1 MPSMAHKTHNVH
13 NEPNGHSMATCMP
26 PQLYSGTEIRLEIS
40 MAIVKMSF
48 GLLLET
54 GISATFT
61 FPRVVGPLFHRFVPN
76 GRNDAVFLTPIGDP
90 YEIRVWFERSAKL
103 VGGFLE
109 WEQNGSQFDESIM
122 RRQAKLDGGPLRGE
136 MLIDVS
142 GEEMASLL
150 CNPKALNEPFGQDAG
165 EDPAY
170 VSLGKRVINVLQP
183 RLTNFIN
190 TLRNQYGQYWLE
202 ELSAWDSKRNTL
214 GTYCSSVLHL
224 LWWDEEARDWRRFL
238 PTNSGS
244 IVTAERPPGRGYEEY
259 LTKEDWRHFQQSRCL
274 DNVSTEVQLLGN
286 ATRALDFGE
295 YRQAFLEVMS
305 ALELA
310 VARRL
315 VSSGEMTKRAI
326 QSFLN
331 SERQN
336 AQVAVVLLAT
346 GAEGSEIEDTLQA
359 LKIRNRI
366 AHEGYLPSAVEA
378 TALRNVMRTIQRLVG
393 LDEIKSPVITFSNQ
407 LSAP

>member
-1 MPSMAHKTHNVH
+1 MT
-13 NEPNGHSMATCMP
+13 
-26 PQLYSGTEIRLEIS
+26 
-40 MAIVKMSF
+40 IVKMSF
-48 GLLLET
+48 SLLLET
-54 GISATFT
+54 SISAT
-61 FPRVVGPLFHRFVPN
+61 PPGVVGPLFHRFVPN
-76 GRNDAVFLTPIGDP
+76 GRNDAVFLTPFGDP

-122 RRQAKLDGGPLRGE
+122 RRQAKLAGGPLRGE
-136 MLIDVS
+136 MLIDIS

-150 CNPKALNEPFGQDAG
+150 RNPKAQNEPFGQDAG
-165 EDPAY
+165 EDLTY
-170 VSLGKRVINVLQP
+170 VSLGKRVIDVLQP

-202 ELSAWDSKRNTL
+202 ELSAWDSRRNTL
-214 GTYCSSVLHL
+214 GTYCSSVLRL
-224 LWWDEEARDWRRFL
+224 LWWDEQARDWRRFL

-244 IVTAERPPGRGYEEY
+244 IVTAERLPGRGYEEY
-259 LTKEDWRHFQQSRCL
+259 LTEEDWRRFQQSRCL
-274 DNVSTEVQLLGN
+274 ANVSTEVQLLGN
-286 ATRALDFGE
+286 ATRALDLGE

-315 VSSGEMTKRAI
+315 VSSSEIAKRAI
-326 QSFLN
+326 QSFLDG
-331 SERQN
+331 ERQN
-336 AQVAVVLLAT
+336 AQVAVVMLTT
-346 GAEGSEIEDTLQA
+346 GARDSEIEDALQA
-359 LKIRNRI
+359 LKIRNRV

-393 LDEIKSPVITFSNQ
+393 LDEIKSPVNTFSNQ